1 MALAGPDEAG
11 HAALMDG
18 VYRYQR
24 HVYDLT
30 RKYYLLGRDR
40 LIEGLDVPPGGS
52 VLELGCG
59 TGRNIALA
67 ARRYPTAR
75 FYGLDISSAML
86 ETARGNLLAE
96 NLGGRV
102 LLAQG
107 DATGFDAEALFGRSR
122 FDRVYFSYAL
132 SMIPDWERAVTAAA
146 SSLAIGGSLHVVD
159 FGQQERLPRWFRA
172 ALHAWLARFHVEP
185 RVMLP
190 AALAAEA
197 ETTGVR
203 LSFAPLYRGYAVHA
217 VLKRGTNLAA
227 ARYGSAVAMAA
238 TSAWTL

>member
-1 MALAGPDEAG
+1 MTPAAQRETS

-67 ARRYPTAR
+67 ARRYPAAR

-96 NLGGRV
+96 NLGSRV

-107 DATGFDAEALFGRSR
+107 DATGFDAQALFGRSR
-122 FDRVYFSYAL
+122 FDRIYFSYAL

-159 FGQQERLPRWFRA
+159 FGQQEQLPRWFRA
-172 ALHAWLARFHVEP
+172 ALRAWLARFHVEP
-185 RVMLP
+185 RSMLP

-197 ETTGVR
+197 ETTGAR

-217 VLKRGTNLAA
+217 VLRRGTNLAA

-238 TSAWTL
+238 TSAWAL